1 MGRIAY
7 THNEYL
13 VIESKRGHTIIN
25 MNGTFSDNHG
35 HVKKLG
41 TAKLLIGLIK
51 KEIVPDSSYL
61 RETAKR
67 ISLNSRYIEKI
78 NIKINNDKNK
88 QQYFNPNKGL
98 KR

>member
-13 VIESKRGHTIIN
+13 VIESKRGHTIMN

-41 TAKLLIGLIK
+41 TAKLLIGLME

-67 ISLNSRYIEKI
+67 ISLNERYIEKVKH
-78 NIKINNDKNK
+78 KIEKDKNN
-88 QQYFNPNKGL
+88 QQYFNPNKGVR
-98 KR
+98 K